1 MSTKKKNEVV
11 LELEKVVNSKLKFRL
26 ANDYGWV
33 VLFVEDEDGNE
44 CSLLSINPDGS
55 IERHWDVLKSFGLN
69 IDKEGRLI
77 IG

>member
-26 ANDYGWV
+26 ANDYGQV
-33 VLFVEDEDGNE
+33 VLFAEDEDGDE
-44 CSLLSINPDGS
+44 CSLLSIDQDGS
-55 IERHWDVLKSFGLN
+55 IERHCDVSKSFGLN